1 MSNTIFLCVG
11 AAIPIVWGVAHL
23 SATASVVNGFGE
35 ISQDNRRIITME
47 WIMEGLLLVF
57 IGAVVLAAAIID
69 RSGAIARWVFRLSFL
84 MLNIMSA
91 VSLFTGFRV
100 SFLPFRLCPILFTAS
115 SILIILGTYL

>member
-1 MSNTIFLCVG
+1 MTNTILLCVG

-23 SATASVVNGFGE
+23 SATASVVRGFGE

-47 WIMEGLLLVF
+47 WIMEGLLQVF
-57 IGAVVLAAAIID
+57 IGAVVLAATIID

-84 MLNIMSA
+84 MLNFMSA

-100 SFLPFRLCPILFTAS
+100 SFLPFRLCPILLTGS